1 MLCLLA
7 ICGASLCDHILEIGN
22 VQQHLQLDLEQ
33 GETVCVNS
41 SVRRSVV
48 ALGEVPPSYSVIVR
62 ELERDDLAFDT
73 GSIFTT
79 IESPAS
85 FEIKALAAGSLTFTA
100 VGLALSCIDGISI
113 SSTINTSFSETS
125 LPIGLASAMCYMFA
139 GFRGVTAEFVTELSA
154 HDAVDYLCGSESI
167 VVPNFAHFEAACEDG
182 APPFVRVNTST
193 FEVERRI
200 KFRANATGDAH
211 SGSTIN
217 VYLTPR
223 PVEQSKKGKLTVGIV
238 FGSIAALVVFCVLIS
253 IAIVFACKWVNHKK
267 RTLPIRGDTE
277 LMADERLS

>member
-7 ICGASLCDHILEIGN
+7 ICSASLCDHVIEIGN
-22 VQQHLQLDLEQ
+22 VQQHLLLDLQQ

-41 SVRRSVV
+41 SLRRSVV
-48 ALGEVPPSYSVIVR
+48 ALGEAPPSYSVIVR
-62 ELERDDLAFDT
+62 ELERDDLSFDT

-100 VGLALSCIDGISI
+100 VGLGLSCIDGISV
-113 SSTINTSFSETS
+113 SSTVNAGFLETS

-154 HDAVDYLCGSESI
+154 YDAVDYLCGSELI
-167 VVPNFAHFEAACEDG
+167 VVPDFAHFEAICGNG

-193 FEVERRI
+193 LEVERHI
-200 KFRANATGDAH
+200 KFRANATGDSH

-223 PVEQSKKGKLTVGIV
+223 PIEQSQKGKLTVGIV

-267 RTLPIRGDTE
+267 RTLPIPSDPGLLGD
-277 LMADERLS
+277 